1 MTVTAAIIVGN
12 PKTGSRTRDAAELLA
27 AELGAEASV
36 LEVAELGPGLL
47 DCGTQSVAEAVAW
60 AQQADLEIGRAHV

>member
-12 PKTGSRTRDAAELLA
+12 PKIKSRTRDAAELLA
-27 AELGAEASV
+27 AELGAKASV

-47 DCGTQSVAEAVAW
+47 DRKSVV
-60 AQQADLEIGRAHV
+60 

>member
-12 PKTGSRTRDAAELLA
+12 PKTKSRTRDAAELLA
-27 AELGAEASV
+27 AALGAEASV

-47 DCGTQSVAEAVAW
+47 DFGSQGDATPRERMARK
-60 AQQADLEIGRAHV
+60 LRTKP